1 MWIGW
6 ACYALVAGGFAL
18 ASSSLAAWLLFLA
31 FGLVAGLT
39 ESPERALV
47 SRLAGTHQGTGFG
60 NYHAWTGLA
69 ALAGGVGLGVLYQRG
84 GAAPAF
90 GLSAAAGALLV
101 LLWPFLARPHRVP
114 TALS

>member
-1 MWIGW
+1 MWLVLL
-6 ACYALVAGGFAL
+6 CYALVAGGFAL
-18 ASSSLAAWLLFLA
+18 AGSRVAAWLLFLA

-47 SRLAGTHQGTGFG
+47 SHLAGARQGTGFG

-69 ALAGGVGLGVLYQRG
+69 ALAGGVGLGALYQRG
-84 GAAPAF
+84 GAGPAF
-90 GLSAAAGALLV
+90 WLSAAAGGLLV
-101 LLWPFLARPHRVP
+101 VLWPFLARPDRVP